1 MTLHK
6 LSKTFVE
13 DKKLMTNKEL
23 YALVIKVGLSFIGLG
38 LDIIILTTNLLGMSV
53 TILVVF
59 GLMFGFNWVFDMVAE
74 DVDSLKGVKRFG
86 NMFFVFYI
94 LLVLEFLFLKFLRF
108 L

>member
-6 LSKTFVE
+6 LSKTFVDE
-13 DKKLMTNKEL
+13 RKLMTAKEL
-23 YALVIKVGLSFIGLG
+23 RILVIKVGLAFIGLG
-38 LDIIILTTNLLGMSV
+38 LDIAILTTNLMGMPI

-74 DVDSLKGVKRFG
+74 DEDSLNGVKRFG
-86 NMFFVFYI
+86 NLFFVFYI
-94 LLVLEFLFLKFLRF
+94 LLVLEFLGLKLLRF